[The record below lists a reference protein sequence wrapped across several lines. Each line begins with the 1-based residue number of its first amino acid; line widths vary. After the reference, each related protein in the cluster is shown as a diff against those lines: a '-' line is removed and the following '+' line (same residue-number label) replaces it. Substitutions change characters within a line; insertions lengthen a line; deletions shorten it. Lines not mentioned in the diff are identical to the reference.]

1 MSTSTG
7 QLPLEEAMQF
17 YDTLY
22 DLRAANAAAGT
33 SPAIVWPDGG
43 DLLAAIDGISGALS
57 VASGSANDTAAGTGA
72 RTVEVTGLV
81 AGVPTIETAIMN
93 GQTAVVLTTAF
104 DVVMAVRVL
113 TAGSG
118 GVNAGALSVGW
129 GTVTTGAHASGKR
142 LGWAAIGA
150 GYGASCHLRVA
161 SGLAGYPVKVSVQAS
176 AAGTADLCFRQNGV
190 TTIVATGPLVAG
202 IPWCPHFCIPP
213 SCAEDGDIFIQ
224 AKAAASTILVTAHMA
239 IALHVAS

>member
-1 MSTSTG
+1 MSTNTG
-7 QLPLEEAMQF
+7 RMPLADAMQF

-22 DLRAANAAAGT
+22 DLRATNVAAGT

-72 RTVEVTGLV
+72 RTVQVSGLV
-81 AGVPTIETAIMN
+81 AGVPTLETATMN
-93 GQTAVVLTTAF
+93 GQTAVVLATAF
-104 DVVMAVRVL
+104 DVVMEVRVL

-118 GVNAGALSVGW
+118 GVNAGAISVGW
-129 GTVTTGAHASGKR
+129 DTVTAGAHTSGKR
-142 LGWAAIGA
+142 LGWVPIGA
-150 GYGASCHLRVA
+150 GAGSSCHLRVA

-176 AAGTADLCFRQNGV
+176 AAGTAYLCFRQNGV
-190 TTIVATGPLVAG
+190 TIIVDTGPLVAG
-202 IPWCPHFCIPP
+202 IPWCPHYCIPP
-213 SCAEDGDIFIQ
+213 SCEEDGDIFIQ

-239 IALHVAS
+239 VALHVAP